1 MKRTIKAILLGALCT
16 ATCWSLSSCR
26 NSQTTEDNHAH
37 SEEIHQAHDHEG
49 HSHDHDGHGHDHAGH
64 SHEGH
69 DHGHEGHNHGHEADA
84 HGHSHEEGNN
94 AAPDEITLSAESAA
108 AAGVKAETI
117 MPGKFRSVLEV
128 SGRIMPAP
136 GNESTVVA
144 NVPGVV
150 SFAAPLVEG
159 SRVNEGS
166 PMFTISS
173 SNLQDGDPV
182 QRARIAY
189 ETAQKEYERAAKL
202 VEDNIVSR
210 QEYEAAKGRYETA
223 RLTYEALAA
232 DGSGNG
238 TAVKSP
244 ASGYV
249 ESCLVKEGDYVSVG
263 TPLATVLSGN
273 SMYLKADVSERYLS
287 RLPGVKSANFRLSY
301 SDKVFSTAGLDG
313 RLLGY
318 GRSTDET
325 NAYIPVTFAI
335 NATDD
340 ILAGAYA
347 QIWLLSEER
356 DGVISLPV
364 EAITEEQGHNF
375 VYIQLDPTCY
385 KKQEVTL
392 GATDGNRYEILS
404 GLHGG
409 ETVVTH
415 GAIHVKLAS
424 ASNAIPA
431 HSHSH

>member
-1 MKRTIKAILLGALCT
+1 MKRTLKAIFSGVLCI
-16 ATCWSLSSCR
+16 AVCWSLASCK
-26 NSQTTEDNHAH
+26 NSQNTGDAHGH
-37 SEEIHQAHDHEG
+37 SEEIHEG
-49 HSHDHDGHGHDHAGH
+49 HSHDGHVHDHEGHEHGAHENHAGHDHSGH
-64 SHEGH
+64 SHEGDIH
-69 DHGHEGHNHGHEADA
+69 SEG
-84 HGHSHEEGNN
+84 EGS
-94 AAPDEITLSAESAA
+94 PDEIILSAESAA

-159 SRVNEGS
+159 SHVNEGS

-335 NATDD
+335 NASDD

>member
-1 MKRTIKAILLGALCT
+1 MKRTIKAIFSGVLCI
-16 ATCWSLSSCR
+16 AVCWSLASCK
-26 NSQTTEDNHAH
+26 NSQNTGDAHGH
-37 SEEIHQAHDHEG
+37 SEEIHEG
-49 HSHDHDGHGHDHAGH
+49 HSHDGHVHDHEGHEHGAHENHAGHDHSGH
-64 SHEGH
+64 SHEGDIH
-69 DHGHEGHNHGHEADA
+69 SEG
-84 HGHSHEEGNN
+84 EGS
-94 AAPDEITLSAESAA
+94 PDEIILSAESAA

-249 ESCLVKEGDYVSVG
+249 ESCLVKKGDYVSVG

-318 GRSTDET
+318 GRSTNET

-404 GLHGG
+404 GLNGG

>member
-1 MKRTIKAILLGALCT
+1 MKRTLKAIFSGVLCI
-16 ATCWSLSSCR
+16 AVCWSLASCK
-26 NSQTTEDNHAH
+26 NSQNTGDAHGH
-37 SEEIHQAHDHEG
+37 SEEIHEG
-49 HSHDHDGHGHDHAGH
+49 HSHDGHVHDHEGHEHGAHENHAGHDHSGH
-64 SHEGH
+64 SHEGDIH
-69 DHGHEGHNHGHEADA
+69 SEG
-84 HGHSHEEGNN
+84 EGS
-94 AAPDEITLSAESAA
+94 PDEIILSAESAA

-335 NATDD
+335 NASDD

-356 DGVISLPV
+356 EGVISLPV

>member
-1 MKRTIKAILLGALCT
+1 MKRTLKAIFSGVLCI
-16 ATCWSLSSCR
+16 AVCWSLASCK
-26 NSQTTEDNHAH
+26 NSQNTGDAHGH
-37 SEEIHQAHDHEG
+37 SEEIHEG
-49 HSHDHDGHGHDHAGH
+49 HSHDGHVHDHEGHEHGAHENHAGHDHSGH
-64 SHEGH
+64 SHEGDIH
-69 DHGHEGHNHGHEADA
+69 SEG
-84 HGHSHEEGNN
+84 EGS
-94 AAPDEITLSAESAA
+94 PDEIILSAESAA

-128 SGRIMPAP
+128 SGQIMPAP

-238 TAVKSP
+238 TAVKAP

>member
-1 MKRTIKAILLGALCT
+1 MKRTLKAIFSGVLCI
-16 ATCWSLSSCR
+16 AVCWSLASCK
-26 NSQTTEDNHAH
+26 NSQNTGDAHGH
-37 SEEIHQAHDHEG
+37 SEEIHEG
-49 HSHDHDGHGHDHAGH
+49 HSHDGHVHDHEGHEHGAHENHAGHDHSGH
-64 SHEGH
+64 SHEGDIH
-69 DHGHEGHNHGHEADA
+69 SEG
-84 HGHSHEEGNN
+84 EGS
-94 AAPDEITLSAESAA
+94 PDEIILSAESAA

-249 ESCLVKEGDYVSVG
+249 ESCLVKKGDYVSVG

-318 GRSTDET
+318 GRSTNET
-325 NAYIPVTFAI
+325 NAYIPMTFAI

-404 GLHGG
+404 GLNGG

>member
-1 MKRTIKAILLGALCT
+1 
-16 ATCWSLSSCR
+16 
-26 NSQTTEDNHAH
+26 
-37 SEEIHQAHDHEG
+37 
-49 HSHDHDGHGHDHAGH
+49 
-64 SHEGH
+64 
-69 DHGHEGHNHGHEADA
+69 
-84 HGHSHEEGNN
+84 
-94 AAPDEITLSAESAA
+94 
-108 AAGVKAETI
+108 

-159 SRVNEGS
+159 SLVNEGS

-335 NATDD
+335 NASDD

-356 DGVISLPV
+356 EGVISLPV

>member
-1 MKRTIKAILLGALCT
+1 MKRTLKAIFSGVLCI
-16 ATCWSLSSCR
+16 AVCWSLASCK
-26 NSQTTEDNHAH
+26 NSQNTGAHGH
-37 SEEIHQAHDHEG
+37 SEEIHEG
-49 HSHDHDGHGHDHAGH
+49 HSHDGHVHDHEGHEHGAHENHAGHDHSGH
-64 SHEGH
+64 SHEGDIH
-69 DHGHEGHNHGHEADA
+69 SEG
-84 HGHSHEEGNN
+84 EGS
-94 AAPDEITLSAESAA
+94 PDEIILSAESAA

-263 TPLATVLSGN
+263 TPLTTVLSGN
-273 SMYLKADVSERYLS
+273 SMYLKADVSERYLN

-301 SDKVFSTAGLDG
+301 SDKVFSTDGLNG

>member
-1 MKRTIKAILLGALCT
+1 MKRTLKAIFSGVLCI
-16 ATCWSLSSCR
+16 AVCWSLASCK
-26 NSQTTEDNHAH
+26 NSQNTGDAHGH
-37 SEEIHQAHDHEG
+37 SEEIHEG
-49 HSHDHDGHGHDHAGH
+49 HSHDGHVHDHEGHEHGAHENHAGHDHSGH
-64 SHEGH
+64 SHEGDIH
-69 DHGHEGHNHGHEADA
+69 SEG
-84 HGHSHEEGNN
+84 EGS
-94 AAPDEITLSAESAA
+94 PDEIILSAESAA

-335 NATDD
+335 NASDD

>member
-1 MKRTIKAILLGALCT
+1 MKRTIKAIFSGVLCI
-16 ATCWSLSSCR
+16 AVCWSLASCK
-26 NSQTTEDNHAH
+26 NSQNTGAHGH
-37 SEEIHQAHDHEG
+37 SEEIHEG
-49 HSHDHDGHGHDHAGH
+49 HSHDGHVHDHEGHKHGAHENHAGHDHSGH
-64 SHEGH
+64 SHEGDIH
-69 DHGHEGHNHGHEADA
+69 SEG
-84 HGHSHEEGNN
+84 EGS
-94 AAPDEITLSAESAA
+94 PDEIILSAESAA

-210 QEYEAAKGRYETA
+210 QEYEATKGRYETA

-335 NATDD
+335 NASDD

-347 QIWLLSEER
+347 QIWLLSKER

>member
-1 MKRTIKAILLGALCT
+1 MKRTIKAIFSGVLCI
-16 ATCWSLSSCR
+16 AVCWSLASCK
-26 NSQTTEDNHAH
+26 NSQNTGDAHGH
-37 SEEIHQAHDHEG
+37 SEEIHE
-49 HSHDHDGHGHDHAGH
+49 GH

-69 DHGHEGHNHGHEADA
+69 DHEGHVHSHDEAHEGHDHN
-84 HGHSHEEGNN
+84 GHSHESDIHAEGEGS
-94 AAPDEITLSAESAA
+94 PDEIILSEESAA
-108 AAGVKAETI
+108 AAGVKAETVL
-117 MPGKFRSVLEV
+117 PGKFRSVLEV
-128 SGRIMPAP
+128 SGRVMPAP
-136 GNESTVVA
+136 GNESTIVA
-144 NVPGVV
+144 NIPGVV
-150 SFAAPLVEG
+150 SFSAPLVEG
-159 SRVNEGS
+159 CRVNEGT
-166 PMFTISS
+166 PMFSISS
-173 SNLQDGDPV
+173 SHLQDGDPV

-189 ETAQKEYERAAKL
+189 ETAQKEFERASKL

-232 DGSGNG
+232 DKDGNG
-238 TAVKSP
+238 TVVKSP
-244 ASGYV
+244 VNGYV

-263 TPLATVLSGN
+263 TPLASVLSGN
-273 SMYLKADVSERYLS
+273 GMYLKADVSERYLD
-287 RLPGVKSANFRLSY
+287 RLPGVNAANFRLSY
-301 SDKVFSTAGLDG
+301 SDKVFSTAGLNG

-335 NATDD
+335 NASDD
-340 ILAGAYA
+340 ILAGA
-347 QIWLLSEER
+347 EER

>member
-1 MKRTIKAILLGALCT
+1 MKRTLKAIFSGVLCI
-16 ATCWSLSSCR
+16 AVCWSLASCK
-26 NSQTTEDNHAH
+26 NSQNTGDAHGH
-37 SEEIHQAHDHEG
+37 SEEIHEG
-49 HSHDHDGHGHDHAGH
+49 HSHDGHVHDHEGHEHGAHENHAGHDHSGH
-64 SHEGH
+64 SHEGDIH
-69 DHGHEGHNHGHEADA
+69 SEG
-84 HGHSHEEGNN
+84 EGS
-94 AAPDEITLSAESAA
+94 PDEIILSAESAA

-244 ASGYV
+244 ARGYV

-335 NATDD
+335 NASDD

>member
-1 MKRTIKAILLGALCT
+1 MKRTLKAIFSGVLCI
-16 ATCWSLSSCR
+16 AVCWSLASCK
-26 NSQTTEDNHAH
+26 NSQNTGDAHGH
-37 SEEIHQAHDHEG
+37 SEEIHEG
-49 HSHDHDGHGHDHAGH
+49 HSHDGHVHDHEGHEHGAHENHAGHDHSGH
-64 SHEGH
+64 SHEGDIH
-69 DHGHEGHNHGHEADA
+69 SEG
-84 HGHSHEEGNN
+84 EGS
-94 AAPDEITLSAESAA
+94 PDEIILSAESAA

-159 SRVNEGS
+159 SLVNEGS

-223 RLTYEALAA
+223 RLTYKALAA

-301 SDKVFSTAGLDG
+301 SDKVFSTAGLNG

-335 NATDD
+335 NASDD

-404 GLHGG
+404 GLNGG

>member
-1 MKRTIKAILLGALCT
+1 MKRTIKAIFSGVLCI
-16 ATCWSLSSCR
+16 AVCWSLASCK
-26 NSQTTEDNHAH
+26 NSQNTGDAHGH
-37 SEEIHQAHDHEG
+37 SEEIHEG
-49 HSHDHDGHGHDHAGH
+49 HSHDGHVHDHEGHEHGAHENHAGHDHSGH
-64 SHEGH
+64 SHEGDIH
-69 DHGHEGHNHGHEADA
+69 SEG
-84 HGHSHEEGNN
+84 EGS
-94 AAPDEITLSAESAA
+94 PDEIILSAESAA

-117 MPGKFRSVLEV
+117 TPGKFRSVLEV

>member
-1 MKRTIKAILLGALCT
+1 MKRTLKAIFSGVLCI
-16 ATCWSLSSCR
+16 AVCWSLASCK
-26 NSQTTEDNHAH
+26 NSQNTGAHGH
-37 SEEIHQAHDHEG
+37 SEEIHEG
-49 HSHDHDGHGHDHAGH
+49 HSHDGHVHDHEGHEHGAHENHAGHDHSGH
-64 SHEGH
+64 SHEGDIH
-69 DHGHEGHNHGHEADA
+69 SEG
-84 HGHSHEEGNN
+84 EGS
-94 AAPDEITLSAESAA
+94 PDEIILSAESAA

-117 MPGKFRSVLEV
+117 IPGKFRSVLEV

-249 ESCLVKEGDYVSVG
+249 ESYLVKEGDYVSVG

-335 NATDD
+335 NASDD

>member
-1 MKRTIKAILLGALCT
+1 MKRTLKAIFSGVLCI
-16 ATCWSLSSCR
+16 AVCWSLASCK
-26 NSQTTEDNHAH
+26 NSQNTGDAHGH
-37 SEEIHQAHDHEG
+37 SEEIHE
-49 HSHDHDGHGHDHAGH
+49 GH

-69 DHGHEGHNHGHEADA
+69 DHEGHVHSHDEAHEGHDHS
-84 HGHSHEEGNN
+84 GHSHEGDVHAEGEGS
-94 AAPDEITLSAESAA
+94 PDEIILSEESAA
-108 AAGVKAETI
+108 AAGVKAETVL
-117 MPGKFRSVLEV
+117 PGKFRSVLEV
-128 SGRIMPAP
+128 SGRVMPAP
-136 GNESTVVA
+136 GNESTIVA

-150 SFAAPLVEG
+150 SFSAPLVEG
-159 SRVNEGS
+159 SRVNEGT
-166 PMFTISS
+166 PMFSISS
-173 SNLQDGDPV
+173 SHLQDGDPV

-189 ETAQKEYERAAKL
+189 ETAQKEFERASKL

-232 DGSGNG
+232 DKDGNG
-238 TAVKSP
+238 TVVKSP
-244 ASGYV
+244 VNGYV

-263 TPLATVLSGN
+263 TPLASVLSGN
-273 SMYLKADVSERYLS
+273 SMYLKADVSERYLD
-287 RLPGVKSANFRLSY
+287 RLPGVNAANFRLSY
-301 SDKVFSTAGLDG
+301 SDKVYSTAGLNG

-325 NAYIPVTFAI
+325 NAYIPVTFSI
-335 NATDD
+335 NASED

-347 QIWLLSEER
+347 RIWLLSDER

-364 EAITEEQGHNF
+364 EAVTEEQGHHF

-385 KKQEVTL
+385 RKQEVTL
-392 GATDGNRYEILS
+392 GATDGHRYEILT

-431 HSHSH
+431 HTHNH

>member
-1 MKRTIKAILLGALCT
+1 MKRTIKAIFSGVLCI
-16 ATCWSLSSCR
+16 AVCWSLASCK
-26 NSQTTEDNHAH
+26 NSQNTGDAHGH
-37 SEEIHQAHDHEG
+37 SEEIHEG
-49 HSHDHDGHGHDHAGH
+49 HSHDGHVHDHEGHEHGAHENHAGHDHSGH
-64 SHEGH
+64 SHEGDIH
-69 DHGHEGHNHGHEADA
+69 SEAEG
-84 HGHSHEEGNN
+84 S
-94 AAPDEITLSAESAA
+94 PDEIILSAESAA

-159 SRVNEGS
+159 SLVNEGS

-301 SDKVFSTAGLDG
+301 SDKVFSTAGLNG

-335 NATDD
+335 NASDD

>member
-1 MKRTIKAILLGALCT
+1 MKRTLKAIFSGVLCI
-16 ATCWSLSSCR
+16 AVCWSLASCK
-26 NSQTTEDNHAH
+26 NSQNTGAHGH
-37 SEEIHQAHDHEG
+37 SEEIHEG
-49 HSHDHDGHGHDHAGH
+49 HSHDGHVHDHEGHEHGAHENHAGHDHSGH
-64 SHEGH
+64 SHEGDIH
-69 DHGHEGHNHGHEADA
+69 SEG
-84 HGHSHEEGNN
+84 EGS
-94 AAPDEITLSAESAA
+94 PDEIILSAESAA

-117 MPGKFRSVLEV
+117 IPGKFRSVLEV

-335 NATDD
+335 NASDD

-347 QIWLLSEER
+347 QIWLLSEKR

-404 GLHGG
+404 GLNGG

>member
-1 MKRTIKAILLGALCT
+1 MKRTLKAIFSGVLCI
-16 ATCWSLSSCR
+16 AVCWSLASCK
-26 NSQTTEDNHAH
+26 NSQNTGAHGH
-37 SEEIHQAHDHEG
+37 SEEIHEG
-49 HSHDHDGHGHDHAGH
+49 HSHDGHVHDHEGHEHGAHENHAGHDHSGH
-64 SHEGH
+64 SHEGDIH
-69 DHGHEGHNHGHEADA
+69 SEG
-84 HGHSHEEGNN
+84 EGS
-94 AAPDEITLSAESAA
+94 PDEIILSAESAA

-117 MPGKFRSVLEV
+117 IPGKFRSVLEV

-335 NATDD
+335 NASDD

-404 GLHGG
+404 GLNGG

>member
-1 MKRTIKAILLGALCT
+1 MKRTLKAIFSGVLCI
-16 ATCWSLSSCR
+16 AVCWSLASCK
-26 NSQTTEDNHAH
+26 NSQNTGDAHGH
-37 SEEIHQAHDHEG
+37 SEEIHEG
-49 HSHDHDGHGHDHAGH
+49 HSHDGHVHDHEGHEHGAHENHAGHDHSGH
-64 SHEGH
+64 SHEGDIH
-69 DHGHEGHNHGHEADA
+69 SEG
-84 HGHSHEEGNN
+84 EGS
-94 AAPDEITLSAESAA
+94 PDEIILSAESAA

-117 MPGKFRSVLEV
+117 MPGKFRSILEV

-301 SDKVFSTAGLDG
+301 SNKVFSTAGLDG

-335 NATDD
+335 NASDD

-404 GLHGG
+404 GLNGG

>member
-1 MKRTIKAILLGALCT
+1 MKRTLKAIFSGVLCI
-16 ATCWSLSSCR
+16 AVCWSLASCK
-26 NSQTTEDNHAH
+26 NSQNTGDAHGH
-37 SEEIHQAHDHEG
+37 SEEIHEG
-49 HSHDHDGHGHDHAGH
+49 HSHDGHVHDHEGHEHGAHENHAGHDHSGH
-64 SHEGH
+64 SHEGDIH
-69 DHGHEGHNHGHEADA
+69 SEG
-84 HGHSHEEGNN
+84 EGS
-94 AAPDEITLSAESAA
+94 PDEIILSAESAA

-128 SGRIMPAP
+128 SGQIMPAP

-238 TAVKSP
+238 TAVKAP

-335 NATDD
+335 NASDD

>member
-1 MKRTIKAILLGALCT
+1 MKRTLKAIFSGVLCI
-16 ATCWSLSSCR
+16 AVCWSLASCK
-26 NSQTTEDNHAH
+26 NSQNTGDAHGH
-37 SEEIHQAHDHEG
+37 SEEIHEG
-49 HSHDHDGHGHDHAGH
+49 HSHDGHVHDHEGHEHGAHENHAGHDHSGH
-64 SHEGH
+64 SHEGDIH
-69 DHGHEGHNHGHEADA
+69 SEG
-84 HGHSHEEGNN
+84 EGS
-94 AAPDEITLSAESAA
+94 PDEIILSAESAA

-335 NATDD
+335 NASDD

-404 GLHGG
+404 GLNGG

>member
-1 MKRTIKAILLGALCT
+1 MKRTLKAIFSGVLCI
-16 ATCWSLSSCR
+16 AVCWSLASCK
-26 NSQTTEDNHAH
+26 NSQNTGDAHGH
-37 SEEIHQAHDHEG
+37 SEEIHEG
-49 HSHDHDGHGHDHAGH
+49 HSHDGHVHDHEGHEHGAHENHAGHDHSGH
-64 SHEGH
+64 SHEGDIH
-69 DHGHEGHNHGHEADA
+69 SEG
-84 HGHSHEEGNN
+84 EGS
-94 AAPDEITLSAESAA
+94 PDEIILSAESAA

-318 GRSTDET
+318 GRSTNET

-404 GLHGG
+404 GLNGG

>member
-1 MKRTIKAILLGALCT
+1 MKRTLKAIFSGVLCI
-16 ATCWSLSSCR
+16 AVCWSLASCK
-26 NSQTTEDNHAH
+26 NSQNTGDAHGH
-37 SEEIHQAHDHEG
+37 SEEIHEG
-49 HSHDHDGHGHDHAGH
+49 HSHDGHVHDHEGHEHGAHENHAGHDHSGH
-64 SHEGH
+64 SHEGDIH
-69 DHGHEGHNHGHEADA
+69 SEG
-84 HGHSHEEGNN
+84 EGS
-94 AAPDEITLSAESAA
+94 PDEIILSAESAA

-128 SGRIMPAP
+128 SGQIMPAP

-335 NATDD
+335 NASDD

-404 GLHGG
+404 GLNGG

>member
-1 MKRTIKAILLGALCT
+1 MKRTLKAIFSGVLCI
-16 ATCWSLSSCR
+16 AVCWSLASCK
-26 NSQTTEDNHAH
+26 NSQNTGDAHGH
-37 SEEIHQAHDHEG
+37 SEEIHEG
-49 HSHDHDGHGHDHAGH
+49 HSHDGHVHDHEGHEHGAHENHAGHDHSGH
-64 SHEGH
+64 SHEGDIH
-69 DHGHEGHNHGHEADA
+69 SEG
-84 HGHSHEEGNN
+84 EGS
-94 AAPDEITLSAESAA
+94 PDEIILSAESAA

-249 ESCLVKEGDYVSVG
+249 ESCLVKKGDYVSVG

-301 SDKVFSTAGLDG
+301 SDKVFSTAGLNG

-335 NATDD
+335 NASDD

>member
-1 MKRTIKAILLGALCT
+1 MKRTLKAIFSGVLCI
-16 ATCWSLSSCR
+16 AVCWSLASCK
-26 NSQTTEDNHAH
+26 NSQNTGDAHGH
-37 SEEIHQAHDHEG
+37 SEEIHEG
-49 HSHDHDGHGHDHAGH
+49 HSHDGHVHDHEGHEHGAHENHAGHDHSGH
-64 SHEGH
+64 SHEGDIH
-69 DHGHEGHNHGHEADA
+69 SEG
-84 HGHSHEEGNN
+84 EGS
-94 AAPDEITLSAESAA
+94 PDEIILSAESAA

-159 SRVNEGS
+159 SLVNEGS

-301 SDKVFSTAGLDG
+301 SDKVFSTAGLNG

-335 NATDD
+335 NASDD

>member
-1 MKRTIKAILLGALCT
+1 MKRTLKAIFSGVLCI
-16 ATCWSLSSCR
+16 AVCWSLASCK
-26 NSQTTEDNHAH
+26 NSQNTGAHGH
-37 SEEIHQAHDHEG
+37 SEEIHEG
-49 HSHDHDGHGHDHAGH
+49 HSHDGHVHDHEGHEHWAHENHAGHDHSGH
-64 SHEGH
+64 SHEGDIH
-69 DHGHEGHNHGHEADA
+69 SEG
-84 HGHSHEEGNN
+84 EGS
-94 AAPDEITLSAESAA
+94 PDEIILSAESAA

-117 MPGKFRSVLEV
+117 IPGKFRSVLEV

-273 SMYLKADVSERYLS
+273 SMYLKADVSERYLN

-335 NATDD
+335 NASDD

-392 GATDGNRYEILS
+392 GTTDGNRYEILS

>member
-1 MKRTIKAILLGALCT
+1 MKRTLKAIFSGVLCI
-16 ATCWSLSSCR
+16 AVCWSLASCK
-26 NSQTTEDNHAH
+26 NSQNTGDAHGH
-37 SEEIHQAHDHEG
+37 SEEIHEG
-49 HSHDHDGHGHDHAGH
+49 HSHDGHVHDHEGHEHGAHENHAGHDHSGH
-64 SHEGH
+64 SHEGDIH
-69 DHGHEGHNHGHEADA
+69 SEG
-84 HGHSHEEGNN
+84 EGS
-94 AAPDEITLSAESAA
+94 PDEIILSAESAA

-159 SRVNEGS
+159 SLVNEGS

-335 NATDD
+335 NASDD

-347 QIWLLSEER
+347 QIWLLSEDR

-404 GLHGG
+404 GLNGG

>member
-1 MKRTIKAILLGALCT
+1 MKRTLKAIFSGVLCI
-16 ATCWSLSSCR
+16 AVCWSLASCK
-26 NSQTTEDNHAH
+26 NSQNTGDAHGH
-37 SEEIHQAHDHEG
+37 SEEIHEG
-49 HSHDHDGHGHDHAGH
+49 HSHDGHVHDHEGHEHGAHENHAGHDHSGH
-64 SHEGH
+64 SHEGDIH
-69 DHGHEGHNHGHEADA
+69 SEG
-84 HGHSHEEGNN
+84 EGS
-94 AAPDEITLSAESAA
+94 PDEIILSAESAA

-273 SMYLKADVSERYLS
+273 SMYLKADVSERYLN

-335 NATDD
+335 NASDD

>member
-1 MKRTIKAILLGALCT
+1 MKRTLKAIFSGVLCI
-16 ATCWSLSSCR
+16 AVCWSLASCK
-26 NSQTTEDNHAH
+26 NSQNTGDAHGH
-37 SEEIHQAHDHEG
+37 SEEIHEG
-49 HSHDHDGHGHDHAGH
+49 HSHDGHVHDHEGHEHGAHENHAGHDHSGH
-64 SHEGH
+64 SHEGDIH
-69 DHGHEGHNHGHEADA
+69 SEG
-84 HGHSHEEGNN
+84 EGS
-94 AAPDEITLSAESAA
+94 PDEIILSAESAA

-159 SRVNEGS
+159 SLVNEGS

-335 NATDD
+335 NASDD

>member
-1 MKRTIKAILLGALCT
+1 MKRTLKAIFSGVLCI
-16 ATCWSLSSCR
+16 AVCWSLASCK
-26 NSQTTEDNHAH
+26 NSQNTGDAHVH
-37 SEEIHQAHDHEG
+37 SEEIHEG
-49 HSHDHDGHGHDHAGH
+49 HSHDGHVHDHEGHEHGAHENHAGHDHSGH
-64 SHEGH
+64 SHEGDIH
-69 DHGHEGHNHGHEADA
+69 SEG
-84 HGHSHEEGNN
+84 EGS
-94 AAPDEITLSAESAA
+94 PDEIILSAESAA

-182 QRARIAY
+182 KRARIAY

-335 NATDD
+335 NASDD

-404 GLHGG
+404 GLNGG

>member
-1 MKRTIKAILLGALCT
+1 MKRTLKAIFSGVLCI
-16 ATCWSLSSCR
+16 AVCWSLASCK
-26 NSQTTEDNHAH
+26 NSQNTGDAHGH
-37 SEEIHQAHDHEG
+37 SEEIHEG
-49 HSHDHDGHGHDHAGH
+49 HSHDGHVHDHEGHEHGAHENHAGHDHSGH
-64 SHEGH
+64 SHEGDIH
-69 DHGHEGHNHGHEADA
+69 SEG
-84 HGHSHEEGNN
+84 EGS
-94 AAPDEITLSAESAA
+94 PDEIILSAESAA

-117 MPGKFRSVLEV
+117 MPGKFRNVLEV

-335 NATDD
+335 NASDD

>member
-1 MKRTIKAILLGALCT
+1 MKRTLKAIFSGVLCI
-16 ATCWSLSSCR
+16 AVCWSLASCK
-26 NSQTTEDNHAH
+26 NSQNTGAHGH
-37 SEEIHQAHDHEG
+37 SEEIHEG
-49 HSHDHDGHGHDHAGH
+49 HSHDGHVHDHEGHEHGAHENHTGHDHSGH
-64 SHEGH
+64 SHEGDIH
-69 DHGHEGHNHGHEADA
+69 SEG
-84 HGHSHEEGNN
+84 EGS
-94 AAPDEITLSAESAA
+94 PDEIILSAESAA

-117 MPGKFRSVLEV
+117 IPGKFRSVLEV

-404 GLHGG
+404 GLNGG

>member
-1 MKRTIKAILLGALCT
+1 MKRTLKAIFSGVLCI
-16 ATCWSLSSCR
+16 AVCWSLASCK
-26 NSQTTEDNHAH
+26 NSQNTGDAHGH
-37 SEEIHQAHDHEG
+37 SEEIHEG
-49 HSHDHDGHGHDHAGH
+49 HSHDGHVHDHEGHEHGAHENHAGHDHSGH
-64 SHEGH
+64 SHEGDIH
-69 DHGHEGHNHGHEADA
+69 SEG
-84 HGHSHEEGNN
+84 EGS
-94 AAPDEITLSAESAA
+94 PDEIILSAESAA

-128 SGRIMPAP
+128 SGQIMPAP

-166 PMFTISS
+166 PMFIISS

-238 TAVKSP
+238 TAVKAP

>member
-1 MKRTIKAILLGALCT
+1 MKRTLKAIFSGVLCI
-16 ATCWSLSSCR
+16 AVCWSLASCK
-26 NSQTTEDNHAH
+26 NSQNTGDAHGH
-37 SEEIHQAHDHEG
+37 SEEIHEG
-49 HSHDHDGHGHDHAGH
+49 HSHDGHVHDHEGHEHGAHENHAGHDHSGH
-64 SHEGH
+64 SHEGDIH
-69 DHGHEGHNHGHEADA
+69 SEG
-84 HGHSHEEGNN
+84 EGS
-94 AAPDEITLSAESAA
+94 PDEIILSAESAA

-273 SMYLKADVSERYLS
+273 SMYLKADVSERYLN

-301 SDKVFSTAGLDG
+301 SDKVFSTDGLNG

-325 NAYIPVTFAI
+325 NAYIPVTFVI

-404 GLHGG
+404 GLNGG

>member
-1 MKRTIKAILLGALCT
+1 MKRTIKAIFSGVLCI
-16 ATCWSLSSCR
+16 AVCWSLASCK
-26 NSQTTEDNHAH
+26 NSQNTGDAHGH
-37 SEEIHQAHDHEG
+37 SEEIHEG
-49 HSHDHDGHGHDHAGH
+49 HSHDGHVHDHEGHEHGAHENHAGHDHSGH
-64 SHEGH
+64 SHEGDIH
-69 DHGHEGHNHGHEADA
+69 SEG
-84 HGHSHEEGNN
+84 EGS
-94 AAPDEITLSAESAA
+94 PDEIILSAESAA

-159 SRVNEGS
+159 SLVNEGS

-301 SDKVFSTAGLDG
+301 SDKVFSTAGLNG

-335 NATDD
+335 NASDD

>member
-1 MKRTIKAILLGALCT
+1 MKRTLKAIFSGVLCI
-16 ATCWSLSSCR
+16 AVCWSLASCK
-26 NSQTTEDNHAH
+26 NSQNTGDAHGH
-37 SEEIHQAHDHEG
+37 SEEIHEG
-49 HSHDHDGHGHDHAGH
+49 HSHDGHVHDHEGHEHGAHENHAGHDHSGH
-64 SHEGH
+64 SHEGDIH
-69 DHGHEGHNHGHEADA
+69 SEG
-84 HGHSHEEGNN
+84 EGS
-94 AAPDEITLSAESAA
+94 PDEIILSAESAA

-249 ESCLVKEGDYVSVG
+249 ESCLVKKGDYVSVG

-318 GRSTDET
+318 GRSTNET

-404 GLHGG
+404 GLNGG

>member
-1 MKRTIKAILLGALCT
+1 MKRTLKAIFSGVLCI
-16 ATCWSLSSCR
+16 AVCWSLASCK
-26 NSQTTEDNHAH
+26 NSQNTGDAHGH
-37 SEEIHQAHDHEG
+37 SEEIHEG
-49 HSHDHDGHGHDHAGH
+49 HSHDGHVHDHEGHEHGAHENHAGHDHSGH
-64 SHEGH
+64 SHEGDIH
-69 DHGHEGHNHGHEADA
+69 SEG
-84 HGHSHEEGNN
+84 EGS
-94 AAPDEITLSAESAA
+94 PDEIILSAESAA

-128 SGRIMPAP
+128 SGRIMPVP

-159 SRVNEGS
+159 SLVNEGS

-301 SDKVFSTAGLDG
+301 SDKVFSTAGLNG

-335 NATDD
+335 NASDD

>member
-1 MKRTIKAILLGALCT
+1 MKRTLKAIFSGVLCI
-16 ATCWSLSSCR
+16 AVCWSLASCK
-26 NSQTTEDNHAH
+26 NSQNTGDAHGH
-37 SEEIHQAHDHEG
+37 SEEIHEG
-49 HSHDHDGHGHDHAGH
+49 HSHDGHVHDHEGHEHGAHENHAGHDHSGH
-64 SHEGH
+64 SHEGDIH
-69 DHGHEGHNHGHEADA
+69 SEG
-84 HGHSHEEGNN
+84 EGS
-94 AAPDEITLSAESAA
+94 PDEIILSAESAA

-273 SMYLKADVSERYLS
+273 SMYLKADVSERYLN

-318 GRSTDET
+318 GRSTNET

-404 GLHGG
+404 GLNGG

>member
-1 MKRTIKAILLGALCT
+1 MKRTIKAIFSGVLCI
-16 ATCWSLSSCR
+16 AVCWSLASCK
-26 NSQTTEDNHAH
+26 NSQNTGDAHGH
-37 SEEIHQAHDHEG
+37 SEEIHE
-49 HSHDHDGHGHDHAGH
+49 GH

-69 DHGHEGHNHGHEADA
+69 DHEGHVHSHDEAHAGHD
-84 HGHSHEEGNN
+84 HSGHSHEGDIHSEGEGS
-94 AAPDEITLSAESAA
+94 PDEIILSAESAA

-159 SRVNEGS
+159 SLVNEGS

-301 SDKVFSTAGLDG
+301 SDKVFSTAGLNG

-335 NATDD
+335 NASDD

-431 HSHSH
+431 HTHNH